1 MSQPATLHRTTENMQ
16 SNADRRCRDAIRAIY
31 GGLKSS
37 AKHIMRDAQC
47 EERSARNILS
57 GKSFPSGP
65 ALIRMMASNQK
76 VFDAVCHAIG
86 RIPQRPTTSEHEL
99 NQLRADVADL
109 QRRIE
114 ELSA

>member
-1 MSQPATLHRTTENMQ
+1 MSQPATMQRTADNVQ

-37 AKHIMRDAQC
+37 AKHVMRDAQC

-65 ALIRMMASNQK
+65 ALVRMMAANEQ

-86 RIPQRPTTSEHEL
+86 RVPQRPVTSDHEL
-99 NQLRADVADL
+99 SQLRADVADL

-114 ELSA
+114 DMGA